1 MINNLTIIH
10 IGKSLFWL
18 SFLLGNICLFGY
30 LISNELFFAIG
41 GYFLLIFG
49 SSVNLLAFV
58 SLILYGVFNRNQY
71 EESMKSALIL
81 LINIPI
87 ASLYT
92 WIGLS
97 II

>member
-1 MINNLTIIH
+1 MINNLKIIH
-10 IGKSLFWL
+10 IGISLFWL

-30 LISNELFFAIG
+30 LISNEMFFAIG
-41 GYFLLIFG
+41 GYFLLIVG

-58 SLILYGVFNRNQY
+58 SLILYGVFNRNKY
-71 EESMKSALIL
+71 NESLKSALIL

-87 ASLYT
+87 AFLYT